1 MKNAILLAVTMAASC
16 VCAMA
21 QPTLAWQSCYHGAIA
36 NDQPNVM
43 AVDAAGNVYVTGY
56 TDTLSYIAE

>member
-1 MKNAILLAVTMAASC
+1 MAASC

-21 QPTLAWQSCYHGAIA
+21 QPTLAWQSCYHVALA